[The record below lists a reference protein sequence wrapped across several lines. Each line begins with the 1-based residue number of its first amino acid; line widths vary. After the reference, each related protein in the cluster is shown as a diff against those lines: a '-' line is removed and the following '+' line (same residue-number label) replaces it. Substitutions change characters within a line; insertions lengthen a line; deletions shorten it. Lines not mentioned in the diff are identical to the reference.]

1 LGSRLLSPLNKEEL
15 MEKILMLFFLNA
27 TAESWEIKEQIWEN
41 PPKEYL
47 PYKIDFDCEKSSSE
61 DLSISPEKPWY
72 FKISCKKTLD
82 L

>member
-1 LGSRLLSPLNKEEL
+1 
-15 MEKILMLFFLNA
+15 MEKLLILFFLNA
-27 TAESWEIKEQIWEN
+27 MAEPWEINEQILEV

-47 PYKIDFDCEKSSSE
+47 PYQIEFNCKKSFSE

-72 FKISCKKTLD
+72 FKISCKKTLN

>member
-1 LGSRLLSPLNKEEL
+1 
-15 MEKILMLFFLNA
+15 MEKLLMLFFLNA
-27 TAESWEIKEQIWEN
+27 MAEPWEIKEQIWED

-61 DLSISPEKPWY
+61 DSPEKPWY